1 MESFALERIYRFTDI
16 IVRTAYINIL
26 VIAFSLLGLIVF
38 GFFPAIIAAFSIFRK
53 WFTGYSDISITKNFW
68 RVYKREF
75 VRSNLVG
82 FIIVLVGGLLYI
94 NMSIAEVI
102 QHEGIRLTYYP
113 LLLVNILFLGMLIY
127 LLPMYVH
134 FDMKLVELFKNAFL
148 CMFAMPLLTIIL
160 VVTIVLIYFL
170 FTMIP
175 GLLPFF
181 GFSLFI
187 LVMMK
192 GALISFERMLDFL
205 EVAKE

>member
-26 VIAFSLLGLIVF
+26 VIVFSLLGLIVF

-53 WFTGYSDISITKNFW
+53 WFTGYSDISITRNFW

-102 QHEGIRLTYYP
+102 QHDGIRLTYYP

-148 CMFAMPLLTIIL
+148 CMFAMPLLTIVL
-160 VVTIVLIYFL
+160 VVTIVMLYFL
-170 FTMIP
+170 FTIIP

-192 GALISFERMLDFL
+192 GALISFERMLGFS
-205 EVAKE
+205 EIAKD

>member
-16 IVRTAYINIL
+16 IIRTAYINIL
-26 VIAFSLLGLIVF
+26 VIIFSLLGLILF

-53 WFTGYSDISITKNFW
+53 WLTGYSDIAITKNFW
-68 RVYKREF
+68 RIYKREF
-75 VRSNLVG
+75 IRGNLVG
-82 FIIVLVGGLLYI
+82 FIVVLIGGLLYI

-102 QHEGIRLTYYP
+102 QHDAIRLTYYP
-113 LLLVNILFLGMLIY
+113 LLAVNILFLGMLIY

-134 FDMKLVELFKNAFL
+134 FDMKVIELFKNAFL

-160 VVTIVLIYFL
+160 VVTVVLLYLL
-170 FTMIP
+170 FTVIP

-192 GALISFERMLDFL
+192 GALISFERMLHFS
-205 EVAKE
+205 EMARE